1 MTVYT
6 LNLRVF
12 WSLVAC
18 LLATLLLLYISSPP
32 DGTESGPDGCREQ
45 SLWLAW
51 LTKLLLAL
59 VIFALLL
66 GYCSSRGRSSGR
78 RSHEAPVRALS
89 SKRELLEDFYE
100 RHVRLSPHVLGH
112 SKAHVAKL
120 VGELV
125 KAGRPEVPPE
135 SSLAFRGDF
144 VQIGSSYEEHKVG
157 RPDCFDIL
165 VPLRLPRGF
174 RLEPRSGCNPE
185 LEDPSLCVLE
195 TPRRSDWT
203 RRHKAFTEAF
213 LSLDATGTTY
223 RLSPEAVLRWFY
235 AAATRCLSAVRYPFE
250 QRCSLGL
257 SFSEDRVLLRLTPRA
272 DYVCCHIS
280 MVVRLVPAL
289 PLGDGA
295 YWVAAGQR
303 LSQGGGALWAA
314 YLPRQEQ
321 KLLGWLKGRL
331 PPGSC
336 HLKCLQMAKA
346 VRDLSGL
353 ALGSQGAIEW
363 RAVLSSYS
371 LKTAWL
377 RLLLATPP
385 EAWEERHLLERLEE
399 LLRSVRDGLQR
410 RNLGHLFLGGDTGLL
425 PDFLAVPKPI
435 KSSTPSNL
443 WAGFS
448 PAALDLV
455 AARLAYSW
463 THLHRLIR
471 LGRPQRASQG
481 GGVPCKHMDAE

>member
-1 MTVYT
+1 MEIMTVYT

-257 SFSEDRVLLRLTPRA
+257 SFSEDR
-272 DYVCCHIS
+272 
-280 MVVRLVPAL
+280 
-289 PLGDGA
+289 
-295 YWVAAGQR
+295 R